1 MSIASILLI
10 AGAAVQA
17 SEFDVGAGVEGVAA
31 VSSDTAGLGLRQ
43 VEVDARLGLGSLS
56 FRLDLDAVATP
67 MTFESGLWVNPQVSP
82 EWAAVLLPAGRGWEL
97 GGGVRPLHS
106 AGEAVDGWNN
116 PFTPYTASFASRF
129 PGGLLGGWAAR
140 EGEARVRA
148 WGGVQTG
155 PGVKPDVERAVVGGG
170 LGLGRGSLTG
180 DLDLS
185 ILPLQQYAVMTG
197 SITADLGEPA
207 TITGATWVTG
217 WPDAMQASLI
227 GTVVGLPTK
236 PLSPVG
242 RVEWAPGQAPSDW
255 LLDAGVR
262 WRPQSFVQLNA
273 SARFAGDSF
282 AAFAGLSFFED
293 PEALR

>member
-10 AGAAVQA
+10 AGAPVQA

-31 VSSDTAGLGLRQ
+31 VSGDTAGLGLRQ

-67 MTFESGLWVNPQVSP
+67 MDFQSGLWMTPQISP
-82 EWAAVLLPAGRGWEL
+82 EWAAVLLPTGRGWEL

-116 PFTPYTASFASRF
+116 PFTPYSASFAARF
-129 PGGLLGGWAAR
+129 PGGLLGGWAER
-140 EGEARVRA
+140 RGEARLRA

-155 PGVKPDVERAVVGGG
+155 PGVRPDPDRAVIGGG
-170 LGLGRGSLTG
+170 LGLGNGGLTG
-180 DLDLS
+180 ELDLS
-185 ILPLQQYAVMTG
+185 VLPLQQYAVMTG
-197 SITADLGEPA
+197 SLTADLGEPA

-217 WPDAMQASLI
+217 WPDALQASLLA
-227 GTVVGLPTK
+227 TVIGLPTQ

-242 RVEWAPGQAPSDW
+242 RLEWSPGQSPGDW
-255 LLDAGVR
+255 ILDAGVR
-262 WRPQSFVQLNA
+262 WRPQSFLQLNA
-273 SARFAGDSF
+273 SGRLAGDTF
-282 AAFAGLSFFED
+282 GAFVGLSFFED